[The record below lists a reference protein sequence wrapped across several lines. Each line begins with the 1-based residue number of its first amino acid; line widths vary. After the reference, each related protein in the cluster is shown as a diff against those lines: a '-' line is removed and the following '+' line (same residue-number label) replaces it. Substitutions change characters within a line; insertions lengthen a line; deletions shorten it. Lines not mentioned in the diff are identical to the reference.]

1 MEKKMTTDEA
11 IKRWNRHAE
20 SFTASYDEHGGIH
33 REVLLNPAIF
43 SLLDNVQGKKLLDA
57 GCGEGYLSRILAKQG
72 AMMTAVD
79 YAEKM
84 IEIAKERTTSKE
96 AIVYKQGNCEKLDF
110 LTDAQF
116 DMIVSNM
123 VLQDLENYEA
133 ALSEMYRLLKQ
144 GGSFIF
150 SILHPCFI
158 TPNSG
163 WERNEQ
169 VNKQYW
175 KVQRY
180 FYEGVYDQRLPIDS
194 DEKIVFYH
202 RTLTSYIKAIIKI
215 GFTLED
221 VIEPMPSKEM
231 LGKYPQFEEDLHCAD
246 FIVFKLR
253 K

>member
-43 SLLDNVQGKKLLDA
+43 FIARQCTRKKKLLDA

-110 LTDAQF
+110 F
-116 DMIVSNM
+116 
-123 VLQDLENYEA
+123 
-133 ALSEMYRLLKQ
+133 
-144 GGSFIF
+144 
-150 SILHPCFI
+150 
-158 TPNSG
+158 
-163 WERNEQ
+163 
-169 VNKQYW
+169 
-175 KVQRY
+175 
-180 FYEGVYDQRLPIDS
+180 
-194 DEKIVFYH
+194 
-202 RTLTSYIKAIIKI
+202 
-215 GFTLED
+215 
-221 VIEPMPSKEM
+221 
-231 LGKYPQFEEDLHCAD
+231 
-246 FIVFKLR
+246 
-253 K
+253 